1 MLAQYTYVMTV
12 KVNGIN
18 EINLTKLDVL
28 TGFESIK
35 VGTKYLCDGVEVK
48 GMPASL
54 RLYSKVEVEYE
65 LLPGWKE
72 DISKCRSFDELPDN
86 CKAYVARVQE
96 LLDVPIRWVTTVLLP
111 ACTHHDII
119 YSRVQMFFTQ
129 SN

>member
-1 MLAQYTYVMTV
+1 M
-12 KVNGIN
+12 NGIN

-72 DISKCRSFDELPDN
+72 DISKCRSFDELPVN

-111 ACTHHDII
+111 AYTHHDVI
-119 YSRVQMFFTQ
+119 YSRVQMFFTK

>member
-1 MLAQYTYVMTV
+1 M
-12 KVNGIN
+12 NGIN

-72 DISKCRSFDELPDN
+72 DISKCRSFDELPVN

-96 LLDVPIRWVTTVLLP
+96 LLDVPIRWVTIVLLP
-111 ACTHHDII
+111 AYTHHDVI
-119 YSRVQMFFTQ
+119 YSRVQMFFTKC
-129 SN
+129 N